1 MIRNPFEITKAV
13 DYTDDDLN
21 RYWVDYTGEK
31 NGFDYLMEP
40 DSPMPKIIV
49 GSKGSGKTHIM
60 KHYSYELQKIRWKSD
75 KTLFS
80 KERYIG
86 VYVRC
91 SGFNAEMF
99 SGKGVEDA
107 IWTELY
113 AYYWE
118 LWIGELITHII
129 VDLKQCNVLEN
140 LEEERIV
147 KKVVGLFHDPQE
159 GVDSLCKLKDL
170 FEGLQKEVEFEIQ
183 NFLFQGK
190 KCPDVRIQF
199 KKAAVS
205 YGYPNILYEIIPF
218 FSNKKILYLIDELEN
233 FSESQQCLIQTLLR
247 ENPTTCTYR
256 IGTRPYGIRT
266 YSIMN
271 GLEENHDGSEFFKF
285 NLDDFLRQMGSKYED
300 YILKICQKRLE
311 YSELSLPP
319 GFQLQTSIDDFPNEE
334 IISKVY
340 KKESSQSESYLYRLK
355 VNLRKLET
363 SDAIETIISNL
374 SFPED
379 RIIERTNI
387 FLFYQKIKNK
397 STNLLNDSIVIK
409 ESAKKFFCNNSDKKS
424 IHYIYLDK
432 HRDDVIDA
440 IAREGKV
447 GISYYGLDKLIALSC
462 YNPRTLL
469 RLLKSSF
476 NAQYYMDGEPPFEK
490 GRISI
495 QAQKFGIE
503 ETAGWFF
510 EENRIPHYSQNKII
524 DVIKRLGGYL
534 QTLRFSDLPPQCSIN
549 IFTLVKENMSPES
562 RKVFEDLEQYSYIIK
577 YNERREKNKK
587 TNVPTYALNT
597 ILLPTY
603 SLALA
608 KRGHVNILPEEGNI
622 IFNVDNNDD
631 YKKFLSQKEK
641 KFNFPFGTKDGR
653 KGTDD
658 ISLMLDL

>member
-1 MIRNPFEITKAV
+1 MKRNPFDITKAV

-40 DSPMPKIIV
+40 ESPMPKIII

-80 KERYIG
+80 KEKYIG

-99 SGKGVEDA
+99 SGKGVEDD
-107 IWTELY
+107 IWTNLY

-129 VDLKQCNVLEN
+129 VDLKQCDVLEDFD
-140 LEEERIV
+140 EEDIV
-147 KKVVGLFHDPQE
+147 KKITSLFHNPKEDI
-159 GVDSLCKLKDL
+159 DTLCKLNDL
-170 FEGLQKEVEFEIQ
+170 FEDLQREVEFEIQ

-190 KCPDVRIQF
+190 KHPEVSIQF
-199 KKAAVS
+199 KKAAIS
-205 YGYPNILYEIIPF
+205 YEYPNILNKFVPF

-233 FSESQQCLIQTLLR
+233 FSETQQCLIQTLLR
-247 ENPTTCTYR
+247 EKPTTCTYR

-271 GLEENHDGSEFFKF
+271 GLEENHAGSEFERLD
-285 NLDDFLRQMGSKYED
+285 LDDFLRQMGAKYEG
-300 YILKICQKRLE
+300 YILEICQKRLE
-311 YSELSLPP
+311 YSELSLPAN
-319 GFQLQTSIDDFPNEE
+319 FQLRTSIDDFPSEK

-340 KKESSQSESYLYRLK
+340 AKESSQSESYLNHLK
-355 VNLRKLET
+355 LNLKKLVTSET
-363 SDAIETIISNL
+363 AEYIISNL
-374 SFPED
+374 SFPLD
-379 RIIERTNI
+379 RIIERTNV
-387 FLFYQKIKNK
+387 FLLYQKIKNK
-397 STNLLNDSIVIK
+397 STDLLNDSIAIK
-409 ESAKKFFCNNSDKKS
+409 RSAEKYVNDVSDKKTL
-424 IHYIYLDK
+424 HYVYLDK

-440 IAREGKV
+440 IAREGRV
-447 GISYYGLDKLIALSC
+447 DISYYGLSKLIALSC
-462 YNPRTLL
+462 FNPRTLL

-495 QAQKFGIE
+495 QAQKMGIE

-622 IFNVDNNDD
+622 IFNVDNNED

-641 KFNFPFGTKDGR
+641 KFNFPFSAKDGR
-653 KGTDD
+653 KGTED